1 MERASII
8 VGINISLHSSRCLDL
23 DRWAVNLCLEQNMLD
38 NILEYKLLPLRLL
51 YL

>member
-8 VGINISLHSSRCLDL
+8 VGINISLHPSRCLDL
-23 DRWAVNLCLEQNMLD
+23 DRWAVNLCLDMLD
-38 NILEYKLLPLRLL
+38 NILEYKLLPLQLL